1 MSYHNI
7 NRAIQRAQSSQQ
19 QNTAQQRA
27 AAQTQ
32 VVSGGILTYIN
43 GIPLYKTIELALKY
57 ARANGLSGYHT
68 HVFEGIVGYMGG
80 FNHDTAVNNST
91 KDVVG
96 IVKKIKSFD
105 IDTKTLTTQSTVRSL
120 KVEGD
125 IGSIFTLQVIQNSA
139 SSSVG
144 DKFYNFQ
151 TTSFDSTFGT
161 NNFLKVTLSS
171 SFFSTNIHFP
181 SDSIEDYRI
190 ILNAEKN
197 TEIIEGLGS
206 SKKIIQKKIDQSG
219 DTTITFH
226 FHTSNTGH
234 YSSDPPSANI
244 VTTNKSGVNK
254 INDQISLE
262 NVVVTN
268 TTTDTSK
275 IFGLAV
281 ADSFD
286 LATCFF
292 VETTVNTDGE
302 TNDST
307 IIKLDSLD
315 NIGIGTVLT
324 SGTGVSGTPVVNGID
339 KENKTIT
346 VKPEQTISD
355 NTALTFRATGVEN
368 IKNATGAVITDSSS
382 LSKYV
387 DNLRFARD
395 KSMQDPSLF
404 ASVVN
409 TDSGDFNDLVGLT
422 GKDIANFF
430 TETTV
435 RADGTT
441 EATDGLSTN
450 VAVNGN
456 HGVSKGSI
464 IFGDNI
470 PIDPNSV
477 ANVTTPSTSAGIIG
491 MTTQLLLDIGQDVQF
506 IGFSRSIDFE
516 NSGAFLLIDTY
527 PDVSTQINIDLD
539 QFITLGTQS

>member
-7 NRAIQRAQSSQQ
+7 NRATQRAQSSQQ

-68 HVFEGIVGYMGG
+68 HVFEGVVGYMGG
-80 FNHDTAVNNST
+80 FNHDTAINKS
-91 KDVVG
+91 KKSVVDT
-96 IVKKIKSFD
+96 VKKIKSFD

-120 KVEGD
+120 KIEGD
-125 IGSIFTLQVIQNSA
+125 IGSTFTLQVIQNSA

-161 NNFLKVTLSS
+161 NNFLKVTLGS
-171 SFFSTNIHFP
+171 SFFSINIHFP

-197 TEIIEGLGS
+197 TEITEGLGS

-281 ADSFD
+281 TSSFD

-302 TNDST
+302 TNDSAT
-307 IIKLDSLD
+307 IKLDSLD
-315 NIGIGTVLT
+315 NIGIGTVIT
-324 SGTGVSGTPVVNGID
+324 SGTGVSGTPVVGGID

-346 VKPEQTISD
+346 VRPRQTISD
-355 NTALTFRATGVEN
+355 NTALTFRATGVDN

-387 DNLRFARD
+387 RALRFARE

-404 ASVVN
+404 ASIVN
-409 TDSGDFNDLVGLT
+409 TESDAFNDLVGLT

-441 EATDGLSTN
+441 EATDGLSAN

-456 HGVSKGSI
+456 NGVAKGSI

-470 PIDPNSV
+470 PIAPNSV
-477 ANVTTPSTSAGIIG
+477 ENVTTPSTSAGIVN
-491 MTTQLLLDIGQDVQF
+491 MATQLVLDIGQDV
-506 IGFSRSIDFE
+506 
-516 NSGAFLLIDTY
+516 
-527 PDVSTQINIDLD
+527 
-539 QFITLGTQS
+539 

>member
-68 HVFEGIVGYMGG
+68 HVFEGVVGYMGG
-80 FNHDTAVNNST
+80 FNHDTAINKS
-91 KDVVG
+91 KKSVVDT
-96 IVKKIKSFD
+96 VKKIKSFD

-120 KVEGD
+120 KIEGD
-125 IGSIFTLQVIQNSA
+125 IGSTFTLQVIQNSA

-161 NNFLKVTLSS
+161 NNFLKVTLGS
-171 SFFSTNIHFP
+171 SFFSINIHFP

-197 TEIIEGLGS
+197 TEITEGLGS

-281 ADSFD
+281 TSSFD

-302 TNDST
+302 TNDSAT
-307 IIKLDSLD
+307 IKLDSLD
-315 NIGIGTVLT
+315 NIGIGTVIT
-324 SGTGVSGTPVVNGID
+324 SGTGVSGTPVVGGID

-346 VKPEQTISD
+346 VRPRQTISD
-355 NTALTFRATGVEN
+355 NTN
-368 IKNATGAVITDSSS
+368 IIKAV
-382 LSKYV
+382 
-387 DNLRFARD
+387 
-395 KSMQDPSLF
+395 
-404 ASVVN
+404 
-409 TDSGDFNDLVGLT
+409 
-422 GKDIANFF
+422 
-430 TETTV
+430 
-435 RADGTT
+435 
-441 EATDGLSTN
+441 
-450 VAVNGN
+450 
-456 HGVSKGSI
+456 
-464 IFGDNI
+464 
-470 PIDPNSV
+470 
-477 ANVTTPSTSAGIIG
+477 
-491 MTTQLLLDIGQDVQF
+491 
-506 IGFSRSIDFE
+506 
-516 NSGAFLLIDTY
+516 
-527 PDVSTQINIDLD
+527 
-539 QFITLGTQS
+539 

>member
-7 NRAIQRAQSSQQ
+7 NRATQRAQSSQQ

-68 HVFEGIVGYMGG
+68 HVFEGVVGYMGG
-80 FNHDTAVNNST
+80 FNHDTAINKS
-91 KDVVG
+91 KKSVVDT
-96 IVKKIKSFD
+96 VKKIKSFD

-120 KVEGD
+120 KIEGD
-125 IGSIFTLQVIQNSA
+125 IGSTFTLQVIQNSA

-161 NNFLKVTLSS
+161 NNFLKVTLGS
-171 SFFSTNIHFP
+171 SFFSINIHFP

-197 TEIIEGLGS
+197 TEITEGLGS

-281 ADSFD
+281 TSSFD

-302 TNDST
+302 TNDSAT
-307 IIKLDSLD
+307 IKLDSLD
-315 NIGIGTVLT
+315 NIGIGTVIT
-324 SGTGVSGTPVVNGID
+324 SGTGVSGTPVVGGID

-346 VKPEQTISD
+346 VRPRQTISD
-355 NTALTFRATGVEN
+355 NTALTFRATGVDN

-387 DNLRFARD
+387 RALRFARE

-404 ASVVN
+404 ASIVN
-409 TDSGDFNDLVGLT
+409 TESDAFNDLVGLT

-441 EATDGLSTN
+441 EATDGLSAN

-456 HGVSKGSI
+456 NGVAKGSI

-470 PIDPNSV
+470 PIAPNSV
-477 ANVTTPSTSAGIIG
+477 ENVTTPSTSAGIVN
-491 MTTQLLLDIGQDVQF
+491 MATQLVLDIGQDVQF
-506 IGFSRSIDFE
+506 IGFSRSIDFG
-516 NSGAFLLIDTY
+516 NASAFLLIDTY